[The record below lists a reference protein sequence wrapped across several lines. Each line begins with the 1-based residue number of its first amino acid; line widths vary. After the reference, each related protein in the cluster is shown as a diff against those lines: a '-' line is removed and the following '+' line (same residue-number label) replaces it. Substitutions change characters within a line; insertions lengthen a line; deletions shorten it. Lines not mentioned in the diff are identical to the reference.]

1 MRVQIFGGSGFASS
15 MPALGNSTEIGF
27 PFARWLMN
35 TPETQEI
42 GIGDIR
48 DDRLTAAIKQ
58 VAESYE
64 LPRVPTNGEVFN
76 RAFLPPRAERV
87 LKN

>member
-1 MRVQIFGGSGFASS
+1 MMKREPLLDRA
-15 MPALGNSTEIGF
+15 TEKERLILT
-27 PFARWLMN
+27 ARWLMN

-42 GIGDIR
+42 GIGDMR
-48 DDRLTAAIKQ
+48 DDRLAAAIRQ
-58 VAESYE
+58 VVESYE